1 MGFTGVDLFGE
12 INRQVTGAVEVK
24 VAAVLV
30 TYNRKELLVEALT
43 ALRAQ
48 TRPADTVIVVDNAST
63 DGTADL
69 LRERF
74 AEVELLERTRN
85 LAGGGGARRRRGQ
98 ARGGAAARAALPL
111 QRRRAP
117 DRDIRLGRCGSGPS
131 LLLRGPQQGLAVHP
145 QPRPGPG
152 GTAALRRFHGAQVD
166 PHVRAL
172 RRPGHAPP
180 GTAAWP
186 HRGGTDRTPA
196 DRRRP
201 RTGPLKAAPL
211 VESWRFP

>member
-69 LRERF
+69 VRERF
-74 AEVELLERTRN
+74 AQVELLERTRN
-85 LAGGGGARRRRGQ
+85 LRAAGWFPPGIAPAAGGDP
-98 ARGGAAARAALPL
+98 GAAWLECARH
-111 QRRRAP
+111 
-117 DRDIRLGRCGSGPS
+117 D
-131 LLLRGPQQGLAVHP
+131 
-145 QPRPGPG
+145 
-152 GTAALRRFHGAQVD
+152 
-166 PHVRAL
+166 
-172 RRPGHAPP
+172 
-180 GTAAWP
+180 
-186 HRGGTDRTPA
+186 
-196 DRRRP
+196 
-201 RTGPLKAAPL
+201 
-211 VESWRFP
+211 